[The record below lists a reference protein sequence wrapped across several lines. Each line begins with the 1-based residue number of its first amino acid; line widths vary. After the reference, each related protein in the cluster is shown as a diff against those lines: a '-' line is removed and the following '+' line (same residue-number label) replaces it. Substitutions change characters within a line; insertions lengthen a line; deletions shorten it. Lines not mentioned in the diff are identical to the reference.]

1 MIKSKNNT
9 EIQNGQVVIGEDG
22 RQYFVFNKNYI
33 EISEHFTRDGKSL
46 GDLIE
51 DVILYTIAHRTSA

>member
-9 EIQNGQVVIGEDG
+9 EIQNGQVIIGEDG
-22 RQYFVFNKNYI
+22 RQYFVCNKNYI
-33 EISEHFTRDGKSL
+33 EISEYFARDGKSL

-51 DVILYTIAHRTSA
+51 DVILYTVTHRASA